1 MAQAL
6 VITLREGLEMA
17 LVVVVVLA
25 LLGRMGRRDQ
35 FSYVWWG
42 VGAAILLSV
51 VAGGLLFALGFA
63 FEGRAEDIFEGVAML
78 LAAGVLTWM
87 VVWMRRQARHI
98 RGELERQVREAV
110 AAGSTLTL
118 ASIAFLAVGREG
130 LETALFLF
138 TAVKTSTPFATF
150 IGAVIGLVIAGLL
163 GLGLYRGSRR
173 LNIGLFFNVTGVF
186 VILFAAGL
194 LVRGLHEFQE
204 VGFLPIVIEHVWD
217 INGLLSEREGLGAFL
232 KSLLGY
238 NGNPSL
244 MEVITYPVYLILA
257 LFYLLRPLPA
267 TIANSGPSSP
277 GGNAA
282 SQSDRPSRQPA

>member
-42 VGAAILLSV
+42 VGAAILLSI

-63 FEGRAEDIFEGVAML
+63 FEGRAEEIFEGVAML

-87 VVWMRRQARHI
+87 VVWMRRQARYI

-138 TAVKTSTPFATF
+138 TAVKNSTPFATF

-163 GLGLYRGSRR
+163 GLGL
-173 LNIGLFFNVTGVF
+173 
-186 VILFAAGL
+186 
-194 LVRGLHEFQE
+194 
-204 VGFLPIVIEHVWD
+204 
-217 INGLLSEREGLGAFL
+217 
-232 KSLLGY
+232 
-238 NGNPSL
+238 
-244 MEVITYPVYLILA
+244 
-257 LFYLLRPLPA
+257 
-267 TIANSGPSSP
+267 
-277 GGNAA
+277 
-282 SQSDRPSRQPA
+282 